1 MKRRAHVC
9 WLVANVGLQGLVIEA
24 DDEVP
29 TIAIAEGKGAAN
41 NFGKSLQLVG
51 ADPALDFERQA
62 YREPSKKL
70 VDAGPVCVHPRSRRH
85 RSLGP
90 GIQHVAQC
98 WNLNR
103 EMEHQRVDSAPST
116 WRKGEW

>member
-1 MKRRAHVC
+1 LDFIGVKRRAHVC

-51 ADPALDFERQA
+51 ADPALTSSVKLTESRARSSSMRDRSAFIREAAGTGALDLA
-62 YREPSKKL
+62 YSTSPS
-70 VDAGPVCVHPRSRRH
+70 VG
-85 RSLGP
+85 
-90 GIQHVAQC
+90 
-98 WNLNR
+98 
-103 EMEHQRVDSAPST
+103 T
-116 WRKGEW
+116 